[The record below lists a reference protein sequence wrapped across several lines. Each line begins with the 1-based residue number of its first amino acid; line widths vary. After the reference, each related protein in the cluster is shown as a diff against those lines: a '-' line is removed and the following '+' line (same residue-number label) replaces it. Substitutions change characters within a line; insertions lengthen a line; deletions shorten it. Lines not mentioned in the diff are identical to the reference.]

1 MSSSELKPAN
11 TKLKS
16 KKKHQLTDQ
25 SKAYNFTHQNPQ
37 KNTKRTTQNSR
48 DKIIITSTP
57 IKINPITGSQP
68 LHLF

>member
-37 KNTKRTTQNSR
+37 KIQKEPPKIAEIKSLSHQHQSKSTQ
-48 DKIIITSTP
+48 
-57 IKINPITGSQP
+57 
-68 LHLF
+68 